1 MPFAFRQSL
10 ESQGLRYIRAAADS
24 DPTQLQRIDSDIVP
38 DDAPAIMLTYRLRN
52 HPSFVPELCGA
63 CNRDPRKVAVE
74 GDDQSVNSTGS
85 QTTKVRTCLPA
96 RLPKMWSNAEAP
108 CRHTGQV
115 GDKSSRTRT
124 SSFAALKS
132 FLISTTFCARD
143 LLQRRLARRS
153 LAPTK

>member
-1 MPFAFRQSL
+1 MLPRSCSPIDCEITL
-10 ESQGLRYIRAAADS
+10 PLSHNCAARVTETLA
-24 DPTQLQRIDSDIVP
+24 R
-38 DDAPAIMLTYRLRN
+38 
-52 HPSFVPELCGA
+52 
-63 CNRDPRKVAVE
+63 VAVE

-124 SSFAALKS
+124 SSFPPLNS
-132 FLISTTFCARD
+132 FLISTTFFPITFFNGFC
-143 LLQRRLARRS
+143 
-153 LAPTK
+153 P